1 MEIST
6 VEIFGRLF
14 LATVLGGVIG
24 HERESRQHNA
34 GLRTHMLVSV
44 SSALIGLCSL
54 IVFEQYRHITSM
66 DPLRVGAQVIS
77 GIGFLGAGA
86 ILKNGS
92 TVKGLTT
99 AASLWGVA
107 AIGLFV
113 GFGLIIPT
121 LMATLIIYLSLDV
134 VKYYSDH
141 LIKKKSLISVDLYAK
156 DVIGQIGEIGSI
168 LFNHGIS
175 IKKINIERL
184 EEDDI
189 IIHLMVEA
197 SERKQQLDLL
207 AAELQ
212 RVSGVTG
219 VNIY

>member
-1 MEIST
+1 MVELTTI
-6 VEIFGRLF
+6 EIFGRLF

-24 HERESRQHNA
+24 HEREIRHHNA
-34 GLRTHMLVSV
+34 GLRTHMLVCV
-44 SSALIGLCSL
+44 SSALIGLGSL
-54 IVFEQYRHITSM
+54 IIFEQYKNITSM

-86 ILKNGS
+86 ILKDGS

-121 LMATLIIYLSLDV
+121 LVATFIIYLSLDV
-134 VKYYSDH
+134 VKYYSNY
-141 LIKKKSLISVDLYAK
+141 LIKKRSFTAIDIYAK
-156 DVIGQIGEIGSI
+156 DVIGQIGEIGAI
-168 LFNHGIS
+168 LFNHGVS
-175 IKKINIERL
+175 IKKINIENL

-189 IIHLMVEA
+189 VIHLMVEA
-197 SERKQQLDLL
+197 PKNKRLEILGT
-207 AAELQ
+207 ELQ
-212 RVSGVTG
+212 KVSGVTG
-219 VNIY
+219 VNLY

>member
-1 MEIST
+1 MELST
-6 VEIFGRLF
+6 IEIFGRLF
-14 LATVLGGVIG
+14 LATILGGVIG
-24 HERESRQHNA
+24 HERESRHHNA

-44 SSALIGLCSL
+44 SSALIGLGSL
-54 IVFEQYRHITSM
+54 MVFEQYKHITTM

-121 LMATLIIYLSLDV
+121 LIATLIIYLSLDL

-141 LIKKKSLISVDLYAK
+141 LLKKKSLISIDIFAQ
-156 DVIGQIGEIGSI
+156 DVIGQVGEIGAI
-168 LFNHGIS
+168 LFNHSIS

-189 IIHLMVEA
+189 IIHLMVE
-197 SERKQQLDLL
+197 SPENPQLDLL
-207 AAELQ
+207 ASELQ
-212 RVSGVTG
+212 RASGVTG